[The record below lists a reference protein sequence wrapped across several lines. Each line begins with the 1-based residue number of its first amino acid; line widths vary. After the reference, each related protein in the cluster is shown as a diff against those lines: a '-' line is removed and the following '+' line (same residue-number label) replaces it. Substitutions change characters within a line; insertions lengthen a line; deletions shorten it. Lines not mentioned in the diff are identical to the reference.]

1 MTALSV
7 RPVDTGGQRYFDQ
20 YLLPQTALE
29 VRRDSGSYTVLG
41 ALTGTLACGAA
52 AVRWEDGSAVLESL
66 FIDPLARGQ
75 GLGGA
80 LADLAAAKA
89 RERGAADLRCGYV
102 LDGAELAAMNAIFSR
117 RGGAPQPQGPAYCAD
132 MSYYREARLIGSALR
147 SGYRPSPNLLPFS
160 RLTPEQ
166 RDRLAA
172 RTDIPG
178 CGLAGGGGSGGQLP
192 GPSAG
197 PAQPL
202 LVPVRRR
209 LPLLLLRCHGPGPGP
224 GAAPAPG
231 ALPGVRPNVRAKPAV
246 TGPAG
251 RAAHSTAHLPN
262 RNTHGR
268 TYCPAH
274 AYPMGT
280 TPAAGGHWPSAQD
293 PPRTRL
299 GPAPALLQNPRHQLV
314 PA

>member
-7 RPVDTGGQRYFDQ
+7 RPVDTGEQKYFDQ

-117 RGGAPQPQGPAYCAD
+117 RGGTPQPQGPAYCAD

-178 CGLAGGGGSGGQLP
+178 YLRWQSCAVRCDMELSLAWIQDGQVSAYILGGEAADGGY
-192 GPSAG
+192 
-197 PAQPL
+197 L
-202 LVPVRRR
+202 LAAAWR
-209 LPLLLLRCHGPGPGP
+209 
-224 GAAPAPG
+224 GAEAPA
-231 ALPGVRPNVRAKPAV
+231 A
-246 TGPAG
+246 
-251 RAAHSTAHLPN
+251 SF
-262 RNTHGR
+262 
-268 TYCPAH
+268 
-274 AYPMGT
+274 
-280 TPAAGGHWPSAQD
+280 
-293 PPRTRL
+293 
-299 GPAPALLQNPRHQLV
+299 PALLRGQLNRCWYQFGGGFLYYFSAV
-314 PA
+314 TAPAQALARLLLQGHCREYAQMSARIPL